1 MNKISN
7 IYLVG
12 FMGSGKTTVGRLLS
26 KKIGFLYIDLDKKI
40 EKNEGLSISHIIQ
53 RFGEERFRELESE
66 LLSTISIDDCNV
78 IATGGGIV
86 IKDTNWD
93 YLNKSGV
100 VIYLKADIDQLWD
113 RVKKSN
119 KRPLLRVENPYLKF
133 KELFNSRETLYL
145 KADLTIDTSKKSVNT
160 VVDELACIIKTLKKI
175 INSD

>member
-40 EKNEGLSISHIIQ
+40 EKNEGLSISQIIQ

-86 IKDTNWD
+86 IKDINWD

-100 VIYLKADIDQLWD
+100 VIYLKADIDQLWN

-119 KRPLLRVENPYLKF
+119 TRPLLRVENPYLKF

>member
-1 MNKISN
+1 
-7 IYLVG
+7 
-12 FMGSGKTTVGRLLS
+12 MGSGKTTVGRLLS
-26 KKIGFLYIDLDKKI
+26 KKIGFSYIDLDREI
-40 EKNEGLSISHIIQ
+40 EKKAGLSISQIIQ
-53 RFGEERFRELESE
+53 RFGEERFREQESE
-66 LLSTISIDDCNV
+66 LLISSSNDSGKI

-145 KADLTIDTSKKSVNT
+145 KTDFAIDTTKKSVNT
-160 VVDELACIIKTLKKI
+160 VVDELACIINTLKKI
-175 INSD
+175 INSN